1 VSNLS
6 RLLNLGDLSQ
16 YKIHA
21 ARYNQNSHPL
31 DVFLSD
37 RKEWANWTAWFNGKH
52 DFNRP
57 YVISFV
63 DFYPERD
70 AWLFAGIYRI
80 KNYASRPDSSLA
92 GTHAYDV
99 ELLEQGADL
108 IGRLKLHLPLSQVRN
123 VRLKAENYVSKME
136 LIEVLRKPYTGPG
149 FSGYDRSSLTW
160 SELLSITQ
168 NKRQDWKTALA
179 HMKGVYVITFSDGR
193 NYVGSAYGEVGIW
206 SRWNAYALSRHGD
219 NAEMQELDAQ
229 TKGKFIEGARFT
241 IIEAWPTRTEDSLII
256 KRENYWKEALMSRK
270 TGINRN

>member
-1 VSNLS
+1 MSDIS
-6 RLLNLGDLSQ
+6 RLLNLGELNQ

-21 ARYNQNSHPL
+21 ARYNQQSHPL

-37 RKEWANWTAWFNGKH
+37 RNEWHNWTAWFNGKH

-57 YVISFV
+57 FVISFV

-70 AWLFAGIYRI
+70 AWLFAGIYQI
-80 KNYASRPDSSLA
+80 KNYAVRPNSALA
-92 GTHAYDV
+92 KSHAYEV

-108 IGRLKLHLPLSQVRN
+108 IGRLKLHLAISQVRN
-123 VRLKAENYVSKME
+123 VRLKAENYINKME
-136 LIEVLRKPYTGPG
+136 LLEVLRKPYTGPG
-149 FSGYDRSSLTW
+149 FSGYDRASLTW
-160 SELLSITQ
+160 SELVSIIQ

-179 HMKGVYVITFSDGR
+179 HMKGVYVITFKDGR

-219 NAEMQELDAQ
+219 NAEMRELDNQ
-229 TKGKFIEGARFT
+229 TEGKFIEGARFT
-241 IIEAWPTRTEDSLII
+241 LIEAWPTRTEDSLII
-256 KRENYWKEALMSRK
+256 QREGYWKEALMSRK